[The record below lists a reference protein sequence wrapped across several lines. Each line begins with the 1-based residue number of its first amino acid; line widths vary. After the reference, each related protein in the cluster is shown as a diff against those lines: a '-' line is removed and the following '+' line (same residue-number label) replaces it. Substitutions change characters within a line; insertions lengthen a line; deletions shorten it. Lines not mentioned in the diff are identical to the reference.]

1 MNDPRDLLPLKPSD
15 FHILLSLA
23 EGPLHGYGIM
33 KAVERESHGEVRLEL
48 GSLYRLLGR
57 LLDVGALAAQESD
70 DRRRNYSLTAFGRRV
85 LEAEA
90 RRTCFTDRRPEAGS
104 GRTDHRLSW
113 SVVLRYSTTA

>member
-70 DRRRNYSLTAFGRRV
+70 DRRRNYSLTPFV

-90 RRTCFTDRRPEAGS
+90 RRLVALVKLAPVRKLLREAKG
-104 GRTDHRLSW
+104 
-113 SVVLRYSTTA
+113 